1 MDENKT
7 KSQPSALTKEI
18 SSSST
23 LKPESEPEQKQT
35 TSSKRPDP
43 SFSWGV
49 TPSAEATMTREVDK
63 DHPVHKI
70 PLEKQEKMRKKGIN
84 PVLKAEMD
92 EKMKGAGGF
101 WTRVG
106 MTAMG
111 GGWIK

>member
-1 MDENKT
+1 M
-7 KSQPSALTKEI
+7 
-18 SSSST
+18 
-23 LKPESEPEQKQT
+23 
-35 TSSKRPDP
+35 
-43 SFSWGV
+43 
-49 TPSAEATMTREVDK
+49 
-63 DHPVHKI
+63 HKI

-92 EKMKGAGGF
+92 ERMKGEGGF